1 MRNIDRVVAALEE
14 HRGATH
20 SWLVGEPCFAP
31 PQELTVALAETAQS
45 ASFRY
50 PPREGLAELRQ
61 ALATLHRTNDAPV
74 TPDQIA
80 VTTGAKGGLLAL
92 LATLLEPGDELIH
105 PLPCYPAYP
114 MMASRLG
121 ARPVG
126 VRESGRR
133 FSGWVE
139 SIVSRIGPR
148 TRAVVLSSPSNP
160 TGTTLSSDTA
170 ESLVDLCRRHGLRLI
185 SDEAYVDFRLEG
197 TQEGLPAFHDPDRTT
212 VVQVR
217 SASKSWA
224 LCGWRVGWILADPT
238 LITRVARTHASLV
251 NPAPGPAQTALSALG
266 EISAA
271 YLDAARA
278 AVDSRMNALSSA
290 LTEMGISHEKPE
302 GGFYL
307 WLDMTGRKETAGAA
321 DGVEWCVDLARRFGV
336 GLWPGEDFGGP
347 GHVRIAATAPSDANW
362 ETAVPALVE
371 ALASRL

>member
-1 MRNIDRVVAALEE
+1 MRNIDRVLAALEE

-31 PQELTVALAETAQS
+31 PPELTVALAEAAQS

-50 PPREGLAELRQ
+50 PPHEGLPELRQ
-61 ALATLHRTNDAPV
+61 ALATLHRTFDQPV
-74 TPDQIA
+74 VRDQIA
-80 VTTGAKGGLLAL
+80 VTNGAKGGLLAL

-126 VRESGRR
+126 VRETGWG
-133 FSGWVE
+133 FSGWIE

-170 ESLVDLCRRHGLRLI
+170 RSLVDLCRHHDIRLI
-185 SDEAYVDFRLEG
+185 SDEAYADFLFANG
-197 TQEGLPAFHDPDRTT
+197 QKGLPSIHDPDRTT
-212 VVQVR
+212 IVQVR

-224 LCGWRVGWILADPT
+224 LCGWRVGWLIADPP
-238 LITRVARTHASLV
+238 LITRIARTHASLV
-251 NPAPGPAQTALSALG
+251 NPASGPAQAALCALTD
-266 EISAA
+266 ISDT
-271 YLDAARA
+271 YLEAARA
-278 AVDSRMNALSSA
+278 LVDSRMNVLSSA
-290 LTEMGISHEKPE
+290 LAKEGISHEKAD

-307 WLDMTGRKETAGAA
+307 WLDVGRQIETAGVENA
-321 DGVEWCVDLARRFGV
+321 VEWCVDLARRFGI

-347 GHVRIAATAPSDANW
+347 GHIRIAATAPTDENW
-362 ETAVPALVE
+362 QPAVE
-371 ALASRL
+371 ALSEALSFEF